1 MNIVNWD
8 NFYIFA
14 IFAIAFWIIG
24 AALAWRSSVGI
35 GKVLGWYVGGT
46 AIIAI
51 FIIGFWVTLGRPPLK
66 TMGETR
72 LWYSFFL
79 SVTGIIAYYFWRY
92 RWILSFSTVMAT
104 VFVMINI
111 FKPEIHSETLMPA
124 LQSGW
129 FVPHVTVYMFSYAF
143 FGCTFLLALVGLV
156 RRSGSYLPAVDN
168 LTVAGIAFFT
178 IGMLFGSLWAKEA
191 WGNFWTWDPK
201 ETWAAVT
208 WLVYLLYL
216 HLRREKKAKPAL
228 LYVCLIV
235 AFLSLQMCWYG
246 INYLPAAQNSVH
258 TYSRD

>member
-1 MNIVNWD
+1 MMSWD
-8 NFYIFA
+8 NFYVFA
-14 IFAIAFWIIG
+14 LCAILCWIAG
-24 AALAWRSSVGI
+24 AALAWHRNVNMRRVTLCYG
-35 GKVLGWYVGGT
+35 LGT
-46 AIIAI
+46 LIIAA
-51 FIIGFWVTLGRPPLK
+51 FITGFWIELGRPPLK

-79 SVTGIIAYYFWRY
+79 SVTGIIAYMFWRY
-92 RWILSFSTVMAT
+92 RWILSFSTVMAA

-111 FKPEIHSETLMPA
+111 FKPEIHSEVLMPA

-143 FGCTFLLALVGLV
+143 FGCTFLLAVAGIL
-156 RRSGSYLPAVDN
+156 RREDSYLPAADN
-168 LTVAGIAFFT
+168 LTVAGVAFFT

-208 WLVYLLYL
+208 WLGYLLYL
-216 HLRREKKAKPAL
+216 HLRRRKTVKPTA

-258 TYSRD
+258 TYSRN